1 LNCIAGIMLRA
12 MKHTKRV
19 IFYVIDWSPK
29 RFDNNILN
37 GIYHLSDRVAAL
49 FATETW
55 NVSPAIDQGRW
66 HGTFW
71 SLIGRFSQ
79 KRTRIVE
86 IGVVRVNSEIANGPR
101 LPNRLVFLGHLLEKQ
116 GLQHVIAALPLIAES
131 FSDVDLVVIG
141 SGPYQAALAEMAH
154 NVGVENRVRFTDT
167 SKTRTK
173 SCNFSV
179 PLPLA
184 LQRILS
190 PRSRSHSLLIRAN

>member
-1 LNCIAGIMLRA
+1 
-12 MKHTKRV
+12 
-19 IFYVIDWSPK
+19 
-29 RFDNNILN
+29 
-37 GIYHLSDRVAAL
+37 VAAL

-141 SGPYQAALAEMAH
+141 SGPYQAALAEMAITL
-154 NVGVENRVRFTDT
+154 E
-167 SKTRTK
+167 
-173 SCNFSV
+173 
-179 PLPLA
+179 L
-184 LQRILS
+184 RI
-190 PRSRSHSLLIRAN
+190 A